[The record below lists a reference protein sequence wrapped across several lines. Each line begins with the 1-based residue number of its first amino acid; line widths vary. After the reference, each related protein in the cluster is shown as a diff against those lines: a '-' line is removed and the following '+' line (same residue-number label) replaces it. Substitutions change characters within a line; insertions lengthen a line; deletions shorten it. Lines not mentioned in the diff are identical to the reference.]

1 MIQRQYQYQL
11 AKRGKWVCPK
21 CGRKTFVCYVD
32 SNGNILDEGVGKCDR
47 ADNCDYRK
55 SPREYF
61 EEQSRMGIDVPRNH
75 TRPTFKQSPPPKP
88 TYIDPELFK
97 KSVVATSTHRN
108 HLITFLNGVFGEKMA
123 KRMIADYYIGTSHY
137 WDSAT
142 VFWQIDSGGHV
153 HGGKIMQYNPDNG
166 KRVKEPHN
174 RITWVHTALKIPDY
188 TLRQCLF
195 GEHLL
200 RKYPDMF
207 IVIVESEKTAIIAS
221 GVFDGCIVM
230 ACGGCQNLTIAMC
243 EPLRGRNVVLIPD
256 NGKLAEWSEKGRK
269 LRHLFKTLQ
278 IATIMEQ
285 PDTLQRWSLNGGDD
299 IGDLIIARNLDIANI
314 DFGFEVIDD

>member
-1 MIQRQYQYQL
+1 MAKYRKLGRTASQRKALLRNQVTNLLYHGSIRTTETKAKEIKKIAEGLIAL
-11 AKRGKWVCPK
+11 AVR
-21 CGRKTFVCYVD
+21 
-32 SNGNILDEGVGKCDR
+32 E
-47 ADNCDYRK
+47 ADN
-55 SPREYF
+55 F
-61 EEQSRMGIDVPRNH
+61 ETETVKVKVP
-75 TRPTFKQSPPPKP
+75 
-88 TYIDPELFK
+88 
-97 KSVVATSTHRN
+97 
-108 HLITFLNGVFGEKMA
+108 EKDA
-123 KRMIADYYIGTSHY
+123 
-137 WDSAT
+137 
-142 VFWQIDSGGHV
+142 
-153 HGGKIMQYNPDNG
+153 NG